1 MGRVTQKIIP
11 MSANSKFVVSAGRDP
26 RDMPVVAGDGEVVG
40 KISDMWVDEPEQLVR
55 YLEIELGKKYGDG
68 SRLVPMTLAK
78 IHKDKVAI
86 KSIFGEHFNDV
97 PKHSSKNQVT
107 LLEEDKI
114 SAYYAGGNMYA
125 SKNRFEPLT

>member
-1 MGRVTQKIIP
+1 
-11 MSANSKFVVSAGRDP
+11 
-26 RDMPVVAGDGEVVG
+26 MPVVAGDGEVVG

-125 SKNRFEPLT
+125 SQSRFEPLT